1 MKYKKPMRLSDPMS
15 DFSQEELAGILSKQD
30 TELDWRDFDCLFQG
44 KLPAGTYEEVRYYI
58 PLACSYIE
66 NQADACDFLEHFS
79 VWIEDNCERLK
90 EDDLIAP
97 VVSAFHNL
105 FRKETSSFSLE
116 ENGDHG
122 LCPSGCNSVESLLEA
137 LFRLSP
143 IIPEFSPD
151 TLFSELK
158 EPLSFVHA
166 EWIVYISTEMGVL
179 SPEWIR
185 SVLSA
190 SDYRKALGVLNEN
203 IDVIMNDETLYAF
216 WGKRI

>member
-1 MKYKKPMRLSDPMS
+1 MQYKKPVRLSDPMN
-15 DFSQEELAGILSKQD
+15 DFSQEELAGILSKAD
-30 TELDWRDFDCLFQG
+30 ALLDWRDFDCLFQG

-66 NQADACDFLEHFS
+66 NQSDACDFFEHFS

-90 EDDLIAP
+90 EDGLIDP

-105 FRKETSSFSLE
+105 FRKATSSFLLE
-116 ENGDHG
+116 ETGYH
-122 LCPSGCNSVESLLEA
+122 CFYPSGADSVESLLDV

-143 IIPEFSPD
+143 TVPEFSPD
-151 TLFSELK
+151 ALFAELK
-158 EPLSFVHA
+158 ENLSFAHA
-166 EWIVYISTEMGVL
+166 EWIVYISTEMDLL
-179 SPEWIR
+179 SSEWIR

-190 SDYRKALGVLNEN
+190 SDYQKALDVLNGN
-203 IDVIMNDETLYAF
+203 IDIIMNDEKLYAF